1 MRRIAR
7 SLQARVLLLT
17 MGAAGVLWVC
27 VAAVTWLDTRHELDE
42 LLDAHLAQSASL
54 LVAQQAR
61 EIEEDEHDH
70 KEGYKRE
77 HKHKYGIDAPTLH
90 RYSPRVAFQVFHEG
104 RLALRSVNAPAEPIV
119 PLSAMRTNEFR
130 TVRIAGEPWRVF
142 ATRGAKSDILVLVG
156 ENLRGRGGILAAILR
171 TTLGPLLLGSP
182 LQALAL
188 WFSVRRGLLP
198 MKELGSTLS
207 RRDADDF
214 SPLAAPGAPAEMEP
228 MLAALNRQF
237 ERVSALVETERRFI
251 ADAAHELRTPL
262 AAIRAQAQVAS
273 SEEDPHRRRHAL
285 AATIEGCDRAARL
298 AEQLL
303 ALSRLETA
311 GHIGLV
317 DLDLAG
323 LVRGVLADAGNA
335 ALARGQHL
343 EFDAAGHFR
352 VAGDATLL
360 AVMVRNLVDNAVR
373 YAPAGGSISVSL
385 TGEGARTLL
394 CVADSGIAP
403 LEADLARLGER
414 FFRVPGNEATG
425 SGLGLSIVCRIAQ
438 LHNSNVSFARSPSLG
453 GLLVSVSFPTEATG
467 A

>member
-1 MRRIAR
+1 MRRIVR
-7 SLQARVLLLT
+7 SLQTRVLLLA

-42 LLDAHLAQSASL
+42 LLDAHLAQSAAL
-54 LVAQQAR
+54 LVAQQVG
-61 EIEEDEHDH
+61 EYEEEHDRQ
-70 KEGYKRE
+70 EGYKHKRE
-77 HKHKYGIDAPTLH
+77 YQNEYGIDAPTLH
-90 RYSPRVAFQVFHEG
+90 RYSPRVTFQVFHEG
-104 RLALRSVNAPAEPIV
+104 RLSLRSVNAPIDPLV
-119 PLSAMRTNEFR
+119 PPSEMKTNEFR
-130 TVRIAGEPWRVF
+130 NIRIAGKPWRVF
-142 ATRGAKSDILVLVG
+142 VTRGAKSDIVVLVG
-156 ENLRGRGGILAAILR
+156 ENLQSRGGILAAILR
-171 TTLGPLLLGSP
+171 TTLGPLLLGMP
-182 LQALAL
+182 LLALAL

-198 MKELGSTLS
+198 LKQLSSSLS
-207 RRDADDF
+207 RRNADDF
-214 SPLAAPGAPAEMEP
+214 SPLSVPGAPSEMEP
-228 MLAALNRQF
+228 MVAALNRQF
-237 ERVSALVETERRFI
+237 ERISTLVENERRFI

-311 GHIGLV
+311 GHIALV

-373 YAPAGGSISVSL
+373 YAPAGGTISVTL

-394 CVADSGIAP
+394 RVADSGVA
-403 LEADLARLGER
+403 LSEADLARLGER
-414 FFRVPGNEATG
+414 FFRVPGNDATG
-425 SGLGLSIVCRIAQ
+425 SGLGLSIVRRIAQ
-438 LHNSNVSFARSPSLG
+438 LHNANVSFARSPSLG
-453 GLLVSVSFPTEATG
+453 GLRACVSFPASR